1 MFKDKLN
8 NHSTGCFRCIF
19 EVICSPHILT
29 SYEKGRNNFWYPC
42 FGPSHYSTTVTTLSS
57 CVCSLILNSDIFQE
71 HFLKIMF
78 RFIIMLYRTKWKLSN
93 YFSNPLWKFKHVLYS
108 DFLVEIYKLTAFFQ
122 GQLLYTF
129 HESSS
134 QTFRHKNDKH
144 FIFTFW
150 WFLITFWEI

>member
-1 MFKDKLN
+1 MKKGEIIFDILVLALLIIAQQWL
-8 NHSTGCFRCIF
+8 HSPVVF
-19 EVICSPHILT
+19 VA
-29 SYEKGRNNFWYPC
+29 
-42 FGPSHYSTTVTTLSS
+42 
-57 CVCSLILNSDIFQE
+57 SLILNSDIFQE
-71 HFLKIMF
+71 HCLKIMF